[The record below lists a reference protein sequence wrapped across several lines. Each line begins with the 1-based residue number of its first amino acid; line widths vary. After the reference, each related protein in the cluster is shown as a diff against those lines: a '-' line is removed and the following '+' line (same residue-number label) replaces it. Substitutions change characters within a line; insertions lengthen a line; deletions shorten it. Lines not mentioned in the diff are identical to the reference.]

1 MGINKMDA
9 NELRTAARRRMD
21 QRYASAPIDQLR
33 ARPHRGWVRAVRDAL
48 GMSTRQLATRMGVAQ
63 ATVVQLEKSEAN
75 ETIQLAT
82 LRRAADALDCD
93 LVYALVPRSGSLGA
107 TVTAQASRR
116 ARRAVNAVDRSM
128 ELEEQAVRDPVEV
141 DAALERATVK
151 LAASRRL
158 WDA

>member
-1 MGINKMDA
+1 METT
-9 NELRTAARRRMD
+9 ELRNAARRRLD
-21 QRYASAPIDQLR
+21 HRYASAAVSTEQLR
-33 ARPHRGWVRAVRDAL
+33 ARPHTGWVRAVRDAL

-63 ATVVQLEKSEAN
+63 ATVVQMERSEAY

-93 LVYALVPRSGSLGA
+93 LIYALVPRNGSLQHA
-107 TVTAQASRR
+107 VNAQASRR
-116 ARRAVNAVDRSM
+116 AHRAISAVDRSM
-128 ELEEQAVRDPVEV
+128 ELEDQAVRDPQEV
-141 DAALERATVK
+141 RASLERATLQ